1 MAKSRSKSPMGWNCL
16 VAKMLSAPPEFCLK
30 EGYKL
35 VSAREN
41 QVRFNYQD
49 YCRLPEGQRYEIIDG
64 ELYMVKSNGSLH
76 QVVLRNLES
85 MVWPFVRD
93 NQLGQVLFGPL
104 DVILSREDVVQPDL
118 IFVTRERQDMISEQG
133 CEGPPDLVVEVTS
146 LSTSSRDRQQ
156 KRELYAKYGVQEYWL
171 VDPVARSIDQMELQG
186 EKLSIKGTYFR
197 KDEYVVSQVIPQ
209 LSLPVSHI
217 FEPY

>member
-1 MAKSRSKSPMGWNCL
+1 M
-16 VAKMLSAPPEFCLK
+16 
-30 EGYKL
+30 L
-35 VSAREN
+35 VSTNETR
-41 QVRFNYQD
+41 VRFNYRD
-49 YCRLPEGQRYEIIDG
+49 YRQLPDDQRYEIIDG

-104 DVILSREDVVQPDL
+104 DVILSEEDIVQPDL
-118 IFVTRERQDMISEQG
+118 IFVSRERQEIISEHG
-133 CEGPPDLVVEVTS
+133 CEGAPDLVVEVTS
-146 LSTSSRDRQQ
+146 LATSKLDRQQ

-186 EKLSIKGTYFR
+186 EKLSLKGSYFR
-197 KDEYVVSQVIPQ
+197 KDERVTSQIIPE
-209 LSLPVSHI
+209 LSLPVRQM

>member
-1 MAKSRSKSPMGWNCL
+1 M
-16 VAKMLSAPPEFCLK
+16 
-30 EGYKL
+30 
-35 VSAREN
+35 VSTNETT
-41 QVRFNYQD
+41 VRFNYRD
-49 YCRLPEGQRYEIIDG
+49 YHQLPDDKRYEIIDG

-104 DVILSREDVVQPDL
+104 DVILSEEDIVQPDL
-118 IFVTRERQDMISEQG
+118 IFVSRERQEIISEHG
-133 CEGPPDLVVEVTS
+133 CEGTPELVVEVTS
-146 LSTSSRDRQQ
+146 LATSKLDRQQ

-171 VDPVARSIDQMELQG
+171 VDPVGRSIDQMELQG
-186 EKLSIKGTYFR
+186 EKLALKGSYFR
-197 KDEYVVSQVIPQ
+197 KDEHVTSQVIPE
-209 LSLPVSHI
+209 LSLPVKQL